1 MPDLPDP
8 VETVR
13 RHFQNDPFARANG
26 IELVDLGVGHAKT
39 RVVLEERHWNCFGI
53 THGGMLFTLAAIAF
67 AAACN
72 TGGRVAVGVNM
83 NLVCLKT
90 SRTGTLVAEATE
102 VSRSSR
108 LSTATVQVTNAAGD
122 LVAIFQG
129 TAFLK
134 DA

>member
-1 MPDLPDP
+1 MPDP

-26 IELVDLGVGHAKT
+26 IELVDLRPGYATT
-39 RVVLEERHWNCFGI
+39 RVTLEERHWNCFGI
-53 THGGMLFTLAAIAF
+53 THGGLLFTLAAIAF

-72 TGGRVAVGVNM
+72 TGGPMAFGVNM

-90 SRTGTLVAEATE
+90 SRTGTLTAEATE

-108 LSTATVQVTNAAGD
+108 LSTATVRVTNAAGD

-129 TAFLK
+129 SAALRK
-134 DA
+134 E